1 MSYADF
7 ITASEDVDGVRFSW
21 NVIPT
26 NRIEATRMVELAL
39 CTIQAQ
45 ISCVRH
51 TNLKHSS

>member
-45 ISCVRH
+45 IH
-51 TNLKHSS
+51 ALDIQI